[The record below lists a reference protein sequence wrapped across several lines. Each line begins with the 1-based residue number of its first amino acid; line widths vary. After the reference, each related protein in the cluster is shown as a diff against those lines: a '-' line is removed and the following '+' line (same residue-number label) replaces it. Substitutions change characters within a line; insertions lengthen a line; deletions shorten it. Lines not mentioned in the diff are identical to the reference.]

1 MLLYSQCISLG
12 STADPHT
19 DNLGCIHLKERCNI
33 DWVVKQNKMNHGP
46 VQTRSVSI
54 AESMDKSYHLT
65 NSNTFVQWTEEH
77 ESIDYNT
84 LPFTFSSCNEHI
96 QKLIHVQ
103 MLKICQSKD
112 YTEMDSQ
119 NKNAWNNLWMR
130 WMNLTIYF
138 TKGFLLV
145 IVLGPVLKGLHALC
159 TGSKFKQKLNSNS
172 CISHSIG
179 FKE

>member
-1 MLLYSQCISLG
+1 MY
-12 STADPHT
+12 
-19 DNLGCIHLKERCNI
+19 K
-33 DWVVKQNKMNHGP
+33 W
-46 VQTRSVSI
+46 
-54 AESMDKSYHLT
+54 
-65 NSNTFVQWTEEH
+65 
-77 ESIDYNT
+77 
-84 LPFTFSSCNEHI
+84 
-96 QKLIHVQ
+96 Q

-159 TGSKFKQKLNSNS
+159 TGSKFKQRLNSNS

-179 FKE
+179 FKELIIRNHSLSILRWSLQSFFIIILSSWIISNTCWIRLKKKHASMMKLLNYICFN